1 MESSQ
6 HKLSSVAILYPGSVH
21 HGAQEQP
28 VGIYQDVAL
37 ASGDLLAGIVAVGIP
52 LFPAVFTLC
61 VSITAAVGLVARPC
75 WARVCSRSTSWMR
88 SSVFACFQ
96 RRKWS

>member
-1 MESSQ
+1 MESGQ
-6 HKLSSVAILYPGSVH
+6 QEPSSVAILYPSAVH

-37 ASGDLLAGIVAVGIP
+37 ASGDPFAGIVAVGIP
-52 LFPAVFTLC
+52 LLPAVFTLC
-61 VSITAAVGLVARPC
+61 VSSTAAVGLFVRPC
-75 WARVCSRSTSWMR
+75 LTRVSSRSTSWMR
-88 SSVFACFQ
+88 SSVLLFFQ